1 MTPITDIA
9 DSIKHGDTDSIS
21 DHSIRDRMRFVDAC
35 VTDLLEAIHPFIG
48 PRRGEAF
55 YKSKV
60 ESNIP
65 PAIEAIHRMEIV
77 LRSVMGTKKTQN
89 ISGRTMPRYQS
100 KGKGLG

>member
-48 PRRGEAF
+48 PRRVEAF
-55 YKSKV
+55 YESKV

-65 PAIEAIHRMEIV
+65 PASEAIHRMEIV
-77 LRSVMGTKKTQN
+77 LRSVIGTKKTQN
-89 ISGRTMPRYQS
+89 ISGRKMSRYHG
-100 KGKGLG
+100 KGKE